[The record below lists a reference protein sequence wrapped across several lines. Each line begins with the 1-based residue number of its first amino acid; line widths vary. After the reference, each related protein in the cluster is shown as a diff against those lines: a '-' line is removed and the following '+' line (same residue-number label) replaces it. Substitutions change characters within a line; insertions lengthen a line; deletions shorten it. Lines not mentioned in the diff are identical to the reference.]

1 MMFILVCENASGD
14 KCNVHGSKPD
24 CGKVYGN
31 ECGSNSECKT
41 GYFGDQCQYCTPDSA
56 IISGANGTVDPLSG
70 VGVLCGGKRP

>member
-1 MMFILVCENASGD
+1 MMFILVCENALGG

-41 GYFGDQCQYCTPDSA
+41 GH
-56 IISGANGTVDPLSG
+56 
-70 VGVLCGGKRP
+70 KR